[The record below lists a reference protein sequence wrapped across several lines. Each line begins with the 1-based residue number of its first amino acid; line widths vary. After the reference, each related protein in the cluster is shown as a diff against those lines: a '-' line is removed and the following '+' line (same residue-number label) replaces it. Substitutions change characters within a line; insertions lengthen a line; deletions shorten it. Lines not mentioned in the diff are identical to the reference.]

1 MASSVD
7 VILSPVTT
15 KFPFLALHNLEGRA
29 AKIPKGATGKP
40 QVSAL
45 VDLVQVE
52 LIDLG
57 QVNLLG
63 EQGAKITNRRRQA
76 FSQVRAATMSRFPTL
91 KVNGL
96 SSVSED
102 PTSATTPTERTAERE
117 DKRLAML
124 RRMRPPPLKYAWNFY
139 HDKHSETKS
148 YDERITLVV
157 GNILTLKP
165 FWGTIN
171 NFPMHALKLKD
182 SVHFF
187 KRGIKPVWE
196 DSRNINGGAWTFRV
210 PKDKSELFWRE
221 LLMLAIG
228 EQFAADLQP
237 RDDINGLSY
246 VTRYNSNLLTIWNR
260 DGSNQTSIDGILS
273 TVLSNLSPELQP
285 KPGSYHYK
293 KHSEHSGFE
302 AAVAKA
308 REDAKAKIERSEAK
322 KIAEKEKGK
331 VEEDGGSGSENEE
344 ALVTEEEG
352 NKAML
357 KDAEGEDVGEHE

>member
-1 MASSVD
+1 MSSSTALIV
-7 VILSPVTT
+7 SPV
-15 KFPFLALHNLEGRA
+15 KSSFPFLALHKLEGRA
-29 AKIPKGATGKP
+29 AKIAKGATGKP

-52 LIDLG
+52 LVDLG

-63 EQGAKITNRRRQA
+63 EQGAKVTNRRRQA
-76 FSQVRAATMSRFPTL
+76 FSKVRAATMSRFPSL
-91 KVNGL
+91 MVNGL

-139 HDKHSETKS
+139 HDKHSDTKS

-157 GNILTLKP
+157 GDIVTLKP

-210 PKDKSELFWRE
+210 PKDKSEQFWQE

-228 EQFAADLQP
+228 EQFATDLQP
-237 RDDINGLSY
+237 RKFFYLHPCSDPHPLP
-246 VTRYNSNLLTIWNR
+246 LLFF
-260 DGSNQTSIDGILS
+260 
-273 TVLSNLSPELQP
+273 
-285 KPGSYHYK
+285 K
-293 KHSEHSGFE
+293 K
-302 AAVAKA
+302 
-308 REDAKAKIERSEAK
+308 KAKQKRTKTRLTS
-322 KIAEKEKGK
+322 
-331 VEEDGGSGSENEE
+331 SSSSR
-344 ALVTEEEG
+344 
-352 NKAML
+352 
-357 KDAEGEDVGEHE
+357 